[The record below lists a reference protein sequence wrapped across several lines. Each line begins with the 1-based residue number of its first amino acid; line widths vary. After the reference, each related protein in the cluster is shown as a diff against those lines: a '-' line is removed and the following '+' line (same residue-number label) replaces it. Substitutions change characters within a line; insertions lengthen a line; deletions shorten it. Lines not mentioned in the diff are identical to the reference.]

1 MAYRVVVTA
10 LNQYDQL
17 ESLELWRDAPD
28 AQRREVVVSLGRT
41 ALLVKDLNDNV
52 HAHWDLYA
60 INRLNPN
67 QFPAVYSPG
76 ATESETIE
84 ITDPHMIE
92 AIDVFHSISHKP
104 ARISRVRR
112 KLMSVCVGAVI
123 ATGAYLGMTLLP
135 DALEEQA
142 VQVTPNVRI
151 QAIDDKLLA
160 EIATVSGPE
169 CDLQATTAVLARLMN
184 AIALDASVKVSFVE
198 LGERRSV
205 HLPGGRILLDHSLL
219 DPDGDPELAAS
230 FVLMEFAAGRDRH
243 LFRDLIRFAGSW
255 HTMAFLLGRDI
266 PTGVLQDFVPVVL
279 AQEPSPRSLE
289 HLLALFSNA
298 RLSSYPL
305 AEAIGRDSPL
315 GEALAG
321 AGETGAQGSGDGLIV
336 DMADWN
342 SLRNACTR

>member
-1 MAYRVVVTA
+1 MAYRAVVTA

-17 ESLELWRDAPD
+17 ESLELWREAPD

-52 HAHWDLYA
+52 LAHWDLHA
-60 INRLNPN
+60 INRLNPS

-104 ARISRVRR
+104 VRISRIRQ
-112 KLMSVCVGAVI
+112 KLMFMCVAAVI

-135 DALEEQA
+135 NALEEQA
-142 VQVTPNVRI
+142 VQVTPKIRI
-151 QAIDDKLLA
+151 QAIDESLLA

-169 CDLQATTAVLARLMN
+169 CDLQAATAVLARLMN
-184 AIALDASVKVSFVE
+184 AIALDTSVKVSFVE
-198 LGERRSV
+198 LGERQSV
-205 HLPGGRILLDHSLL
+205 HLPGGQILLDYSLL
-219 DPDGDPELAAS
+219 NPEGDPELAAS

-243 LFRDLIRFAGSW
+243 LFRDLIRFAGPW

-266 PTGVLQDFVPVVL
+266 PAGVLQDFVPVVL
-279 AQEPSPRSLE
+279 AQEPSPQSLE
-289 HLLALFSNA
+289 HLLVLFSNA

-305 AEAIGRDSPL
+305 AEAIGLESPL
-315 GEALAG
+315 GEALSEAE
-321 AGETGAQGSGDGLIV
+321 ETGAQGSGNGPIV
-336 DMADWN
+336 DMADWD
-342 SLRNACTR
+342 SLRKSCTR